1 MNNIE
6 SGNAFCK
13 IKKYIYRTFKRTT
26 YVEKFIKIKK
36 GNSWRQGRKGKRK
49 KYGRPKTD

>member
-6 SGNAFCK
+6 SGNVFCK
-13 IKKYIYRTFKRTT
+13 IKIYIERTFKRTT

>member
-6 SGNAFCK
+6 SGNIFCK
-13 IKKYIYRTFKRTT
+13 IKKNIYRTFKRTT
-26 YVEKFIKIKK
+26 YGEKFIKIKQ
-36 GNSWRQGRKGKRK
+36 GNSWRQGKKGKRK